1 MPPEGDDAGSPVPKA
16 DVYNGAVAADR
27 WLIVGLG
34 NPGPAYSHN
43 RHNVGYWTVNR
54 LARLH
59 GIPLKA
65 RRLAALG
72 EGKIGDANVL
82 LVKPRTFVNNSG
94 HAVAAALK
102 HAKVPPE
109 NVLIIYDELDLPAG
123 RLRLK
128 AKGGTAGH
136 NGLRSIASS
145 LGTTDFPRLRVGI
158 GRPHV
163 DGEPVW
169 DPDVVSVWV
178 LSDPTPQETKTL
190 QNAVSRAAAAA
201 ETIVTEGVEAAMSRY
216 NK

>member
-1 MPPEGDDAGSPVPKA
+1 MG
-16 DVYNGAVAADR
+16 DR

-65 RRLAALG
+65 RRLAAIG
-72 EGKIGDANVL
+72 EGKIGESEVV

-94 HAVAAALK
+94 HAVASALK
-102 HAKVPPE
+102 HTKVRPE
-109 NVLIIYDELDLPAG
+109 NVLVIYDELDLPAG
-123 RLRLK
+123 RLRIK

-136 NGLRSIASS
+136 NGLRSIAGV
-145 LGTTDFPRLRVGI
+145 LGSTDFPRLRIGI
-158 GRPHV
+158 GRPNV
-163 DGEPVW
+163 DGEPTW
-169 DPDVVSVWV
+169 DPDVVAVWV
-178 LSDPTPQETKTL
+178 LGDPTPQETKTL
-190 QNAVSRAAAAA
+190 QEAVARAAQAVEASLS
-201 ETIVTEGVEAAMSRY
+201 EGLEAAMNEY

>member
-1 MPPEGDDAGSPVPKA
+1 VGS
-16 DVYNGAVAADR
+16 DR

-34 NPGPAYSHN
+34 NPGPTYSHN

-65 RRLAALG
+65 RRLAAVG
-72 EGKIGDANVL
+72 EGHIGDSDVT
-82 LVKPRTFVNNSG
+82 LVKPRTFVNDSG
-94 HAVAAALK
+94 HAVAAARK
-102 HAKVPPE
+102 HTRVGPE
-109 NVLIIYDELDLPAG
+109 NVLVVYDELDLPAG
-123 RLRLK
+123 RLRIK

-136 NGLRSIASS
+136 KGIKSVAGALAS
-145 LGTTDFPRLRVGI
+145 TDFPRVRVGI

-169 DPDVVSVWV
+169 DPDVVAVWV
-178 LSDPTPQETKTL
+178 LSDPTPLETKTL
-190 QNAVSRAAAAA
+190 QNAVERAAKAVELVLA
-201 ETIVTEGVEAAMSRY
+201 EGVEAAMNRY

>member
-1 MPPEGDDAGSPVPKA
+1 MGS
-16 DVYNGAVAADR
+16 DR

-65 RRLAALG
+65 RRLATVG
-72 EGKIGDANVL
+72 EGRIGDREVT
-82 LVKPRTFVNNSG
+82 LVKPRTFVNDSG
-94 HAVAAALK
+94 HAVAAARK
-102 HAKVPPE
+102 HTRVGPE
-109 NVLIIYDELDLPAG
+109 NVLVVYDELDLPAG
-123 RLRLK
+123 RLRIK

-136 NGLRSIASS
+136 KGIKSVAGALASS
-145 LGTTDFPRLRVGI
+145 DFPRVRVGI

-169 DPDVVSVWV
+169 DPDVVAVWV

-190 QNAVSRAAAAA
+190 QNAVGRAANAVELVLA
-201 ETIVTEGVEAAMSRY
+201 EGVEAAMNRY

>member
-1 MPPEGDDAGSPVPKA
+1 MS
-16 DVYNGAVAADR
+16 NDR

-43 RHNVGYWTVNR
+43 RHNVGYWCVNR

-72 EGKIGDANVL
+72 EGRIGESDVM
-82 LVKPRTFVNNSG
+82 LVKPRTYVNNSG

-102 HAKVPPE
+102 HLRVPPE
-109 NVLIIYDELDLPAG
+109 RTLVVYDELDLPAG

-136 NGLRSIASS
+136 NGLRSIAAALSS
-145 LGTTDFPRLRVGI
+145 TDFPRLRIGI

-163 DGEPVW
+163 DGEPTW
-169 DPDVVSVWV
+169 DPDVVAVWV
-178 LSDPTPQETKTL
+178 LGDPTPQETKTL
-190 QNAVSRAAAAA
+190 QNAVERAAQAVAFVLA
-201 ETIVTEGVEAAMSRY
+201 DGIEAAMNRY
-216 NK
+216 NR

>member
-1 MPPEGDDAGSPVPKA
+1 MGS
-16 DVYNGAVAADR
+16 DH

-65 RRLAALG
+65 RRLATVG
-72 EGKIGDANVL
+72 EGRIGDREVT
-82 LVKPRTFVNNSG
+82 LVKPRTFVNDSG
-94 HAVAAALK
+94 HAVAAARK
-102 HAKVPPE
+102 HTRVGPE
-109 NVLIIYDELDLPAG
+109 NILVVYDELDLPAG
-123 RLRLK
+123 RLRIK

-136 NGLRSIASS
+136 KGIKSVAGALAS
-145 LGTTDFPRLRVGI
+145 TDFPRVRVGI

-169 DPDVVSVWV
+169 DPDVVAVWV

-190 QNAVSRAAAAA
+190 QNAVGRAANAVELVLA
-201 ETIVTEGVEAAMSRY
+201 EGVEAAMNRY

>member
-1 MPPEGDDAGSPVPKA
+1 MGS
-16 DVYNGAVAADR
+16 DR

-34 NPGPAYSHN
+34 NPGPTYSHN
-43 RHNVGYWTVNR
+43 RHNVGYWTINR

-65 RRLAALG
+65 RRLATVG
-72 EGKIGDANVL
+72 EGRIGDSEVT
-82 LVKPRTFVNNSG
+82 LVKPRTFVNDSG
-94 HAVAAALK
+94 HAVAAARK
-102 HAKVPPE
+102 HTRVGPE
-109 NVLIIYDELDLPAG
+109 NILVVYDELDLPAG
-123 RLRLK
+123 RLRVK

-136 NGLRSIASS
+136 KGIKSVAGA
-145 LGTTDFPRLRVGI
+145 LGSTDFPRLRIGI

-169 DPDVVSVWV
+169 DPDVVAVWV

-190 QNAVSRAAAAA
+190 QNAVGRAAKAV
-201 ETIVTEGVEAAMSRY
+201 EVVLEEGVEAAMNRY

>member
-1 MPPEGDDAGSPVPKA
+1 MGS
-16 DVYNGAVAADR
+16 DR

-65 RRLAALG
+65 RRLATVG
-72 EGKIGDANVL
+72 EGRIGDREVT
-82 LVKPRTFVNNSG
+82 LVKPRTFVNDSG
-94 HAVAAALK
+94 HAVAAARK
-102 HAKVPPE
+102 HTRVGPE
-109 NVLIIYDELDLPAG
+109 NVLVVYDELDLPAG
-123 RLRLK
+123 RLRIK

-136 NGLRSIASS
+136 KGIKSVAGALAS
-145 LGTTDFPRLRVGI
+145 TDFPRVRVGI

-169 DPDVVSVWV
+169 DPDVVAVWV

-190 QNAVSRAAAAA
+190 QNAVGRAANAVELVLA
-201 ETIVTEGVEAAMSRY
+201 EGVEAAMNRY

>member
-1 MPPEGDDAGSPVPKA
+1 MGS
-16 DVYNGAVAADR
+16 DH

-65 RRLAALG
+65 RRLATVG
-72 EGKIGDANVL
+72 EGRIGDSEVT
-82 LVKPRTFVNNSG
+82 LVKPRTFVNDSG
-94 HAVAAALK
+94 HAVAAARK
-102 HAKVPPE
+102 HTRVGPE
-109 NVLIIYDELDLPAG
+109 NVLVVYDELDLPAG
-123 RLRLK
+123 RLRIK

-136 NGLRSIASS
+136 KGIKSVAGALAS
-145 LGTTDFPRLRVGI
+145 TDFPRVRVGI

-169 DPDVVSVWV
+169 DPDVVAVWV

-190 QNAVSRAAAAA
+190 QNAVERAAKAV
-201 ETIVTEGVEAAMSRY
+201 ELVLGEGVEAAMNRY

>member
-1 MPPEGDDAGSPVPKA
+1 MGS
-16 DVYNGAVAADR
+16 GR

-43 RHNVGYWTVNR
+43 RHNVGYWTINR

-65 RRLAALG
+65 RRLATIG
-72 EGKIGDANVL
+72 EGRIGDTEVT
-82 LVKPRTFVNNSG
+82 LVKPRTFVNDSG
-94 HAVAAALK
+94 HAVAAARK
-102 HAKVPPE
+102 HTRVGPE
-109 NVLIIYDELDLPAG
+109 NVLVVYDELDLPAG
-123 RLRLK
+123 RLRIKL
-128 AKGGTAGH
+128 KGGTAGH
-136 NGLRSIASS
+136 RGIKSVAGALAS
-145 LGTTDFPRLRVGI
+145 TDFPRVRVGI

-169 DPDVVSVWV
+169 DSDVVAVWV

-190 QNAVSRAAAAA
+190 QNAVERAAKAVELVLA
-201 ETIVTEGVEAAMSRY
+201 EGVEAAMNKY

>member
-1 MPPEGDDAGSPVPKA
+1 MS
-16 DVYNGAVAADR
+16 DR

-43 RHNVGYWTVNR
+43 RHNVGYWCINR

-59 GIPLKA
+59 GIQLKA

-72 EGKIGDANVL
+72 EGRIGEFAVL

-102 HAKVPPE
+102 HARARPE
-109 NVLIIYDELDLPAG
+109 NILVVYDELDLPAG

-128 AKGGTAGH
+128 AKGGHGGH
-136 NGLRSIASS
+136 NGLKSIAAV
-145 LGTTDFPRLRVGI
+145 LGSTDFPRLRIGI

-163 DGEPVW
+163 NGEPVW
-169 DPDVVSVWV
+169 DPDVVAVWV
-178 LSDPTPQETKTL
+178 LSDPTPQEEKTL
-190 QNAVSRAAAAA
+190 QKAVERAAEAVELVLA
-201 ETIVTEGVEAAMSRY
+201 EGVEAAMNRY

>member
-1 MPPEGDDAGSPVPKA
+1 VGDD
-16 DVYNGAVAADR
+16 R
-27 WLIVGLG
+27 WIIVGLG

-72 EGKIGDANVL
+72 EGKIGHTDVL
-82 LVKPRTFVNNSG
+82 LVKPRTYVNNSG

-102 HAKVPPE
+102 HAKARPE
-109 NVLIIYDELDLPAG
+109 NVLIVYDELDLPAG

-136 NGLRSIASS
+136 NGLRSIAAA
-145 LGTTDFPRLRVGI
+145 LGSTDFPRLRVGI

-163 DGEPVW
+163 DGEPTW
-169 DPDVVSVWV
+169 DPDVVAVWV
-178 LSDPTPQETKTL
+178 LGDPTPQETKTL
-190 QNAVSRAAAAA
+190 QDAVSRAAKAV
-201 ETIVTEGVEAAMSRY
+201 ETVVEDGIETAMNQY

>member
-1 MPPEGDDAGSPVPKA
+1 MGS
-16 DVYNGAVAADR
+16 DR

-65 RRLAALG
+65 RRLATVG
-72 EGKIGDANVL
+72 EGRIGDSEVT
-82 LVKPRTFVNNSG
+82 LVKPRTFVNDSG
-94 HAVAAALK
+94 HAVAAARK
-102 HAKVPPE
+102 HTRVGPE
-109 NVLIIYDELDLPAG
+109 NVLVVYDELDLPAG
-123 RLRLK
+123 RLRIK

-136 NGLRSIASS
+136 KGIKSVAGALASS
-145 LGTTDFPRLRVGI
+145 DFPRVRVGI

-169 DPDVVSVWV
+169 DPDVVAVWV

-190 QNAVSRAAAAA
+190 QNAVGRAANAVELVLA
-201 ETIVTEGVEAAMSRY
+201 EGVEAAMNRY

>member
-1 MPPEGDDAGSPVPKA
+1 VGDD
-16 DVYNGAVAADR
+16 R
-27 WLIVGLG
+27 WIIVGLG

-72 EGKIGDANVL
+72 EGKIGDTDVL
-82 LVKPRTFVNNSG
+82 LVKPRTYVNNSG

-102 HAKVPPE
+102 HAKVRPE
-109 NVLIIYDELDLPAG
+109 NVLIVYDELDLPAG

-136 NGLRSIASS
+136 NGLRSVAAA
-145 LGTTDFPRLRVGI
+145 LGSTDFPRLRVGI

-163 DGEPVW
+163 DGEPTW
-169 DPDVVSVWV
+169 DPDVVAVWV
-178 LSDPTPQETKTL
+178 LGDPTPQETKTL
-190 QNAVSRAAAAA
+190 QDAVSRAAKAV
-201 ETIVTEGVEAAMSRY
+201 ETVVEDGIEAAMNQY

>member
-1 MPPEGDDAGSPVPKA
+1 VGS
-16 DVYNGAVAADR
+16 DR

-43 RHNVGYWTVNR
+43 RHNVGYWTINR

-65 RRLAALG
+65 RRLATLG
-72 EGKIGDANVL
+72 EGRIGDSEVT
-82 LVKPRTFVNNSG
+82 LVKPRTFVNDSG
-94 HAVAAALK
+94 QAVAAARK
-102 HAKVPPE
+102 HTRVGPE
-109 NVLIIYDELDLPAG
+109 NVLVVYDELDLPAG
-123 RLRLK
+123 RLRIK

-136 NGLRSIASS
+136 KGIKSVAGALAS
-145 LGTTDFPRLRVGI
+145 TDFPRVRVGI

-163 DGEPVW
+163 DGDPVW
-169 DPDVVSVWV
+169 DPDVVAVWV

-190 QNAVSRAAAAA
+190 QNAVERAAKSVELVLA
-201 ETIVTEGVEAAMSRY
+201 EGVEAAMNRY

>member
-1 MPPEGDDAGSPVPKA
+1 MGS
-16 DVYNGAVAADR
+16 DR

-43 RHNVGYWTVNR
+43 RHNVGYWTINR

-65 RRLAALG
+65 RRLATVG
-72 EGKIGDANVL
+72 EGRIGDSEVV
-82 LVKPRTFVNNSG
+82 LVKPRTFVNDSG
-94 HAVAAALK
+94 HAVAAARK
-102 HAKVPPE
+102 HTRVGPE
-109 NVLIIYDELDLPAG
+109 NILVVYDELDLPAG

-136 NGLRSIASS
+136 KGIKSVAGALAS
-145 LGTTDFPRLRVGI
+145 TDFPRVRVGI

-169 DPDVVSVWV
+169 DPDVVAVWV

-190 QNAVSRAAAAA
+190 QNAVGRAANAVELVLA
-201 ETIVTEGVEAAMSRY
+201 EGVEAAMNQY

>member
-1 MPPEGDDAGSPVPKA
+1 VGT
-16 DVYNGAVAADR
+16 DR
-27 WLIVGLG
+27 WLVVGLG

-43 RHNVGYWTVNR
+43 RHNVGYWTINR

-65 RRLAALG
+65 RRLATVG
-72 EGKIGDANVL
+72 EGRIGDSEVT
-82 LVKPRTFVNNSG
+82 LVKPRTFVNDSG
-94 HAVAAALK
+94 HAVAAARK
-102 HAKVPPE
+102 RTRVRPE
-109 NVLIIYDELDLPAG
+109 NILVVYDELDLPAG
-123 RLRLK
+123 RLRIK

-136 NGLRSIASS
+136 KGIKSVAGALAS
-145 LGTTDFPRLRVGI
+145 TDFPRVRVGI

-169 DPDVVSVWV
+169 DPDVVAVWV

-190 QNAVSRAAAAA
+190 QNAVGNAAKAV
-201 ETIVTEGVEAAMSRY
+201 EVVLEEGVEAAMNRY

>member
-1 MPPEGDDAGSPVPKA
+1 VGS
-16 DVYNGAVAADR
+16 DH

-65 RRLAALG
+65 RRLATVG
-72 EGKIGDANVL
+72 EGRIGDSEVT
-82 LVKPRTFVNNSG
+82 LVKPRTFVNDSG
-94 HAVAAALK
+94 HAVAAARK
-102 HAKVPPE
+102 HTRVGPE
-109 NVLIIYDELDLPAG
+109 NVLVVYDELDLPAG
-123 RLRLK
+123 RLRIK

-136 NGLRSIASS
+136 KGIKSVAGALAS
-145 LGTTDFPRLRVGI
+145 TDFPRVRVGI

-169 DPDVVSVWV
+169 DPDVVAVWV

-190 QNAVSRAAAAA
+190 QNAVGRAANAVELVLA
-201 ETIVTEGVEAAMSRY
+201 EGVEAAMNQY

>member
-1 MPPEGDDAGSPVPKA
+1 VGS
-16 DVYNGAVAADR
+16 DR

-43 RHNVGYWTVNR
+43 RHNVGYWTINR

-65 RRLAALG
+65 RRLATVG
-72 EGKIGDANVL
+72 EGRISDSEVT
-82 LVKPRTFVNNSG
+82 LVKPRTFVNDSG
-94 HAVAAALK
+94 HAVAAARK
-102 HAKVPPE
+102 HTRVGPE
-109 NVLIIYDELDLPAG
+109 SVLVVYDELDLPAG
-123 RLRLK
+123 RLRIK

-136 NGLRSIASS
+136 KGINSVAGALAS
-145 LGTTDFPRLRVGI
+145 TDFPRVRVGI

-169 DPDVVSVWV
+169 DPDVVAVWV

-190 QNAVSRAAAAA
+190 QNAVERAAKAVEVVLA
-201 ETIVTEGVEAAMSRY
+201 EGVEAAMNRY

>member
-1 MPPEGDDAGSPVPKA
+1 M
-16 DVYNGAVAADR
+16 
-27 WLIVGLG
+27 IVGLG

-43 RHNVGYWTVNR
+43 RHNVGYWTINR

-65 RRLAALG
+65 RRLAA
-72 EGKIGDANVL
+72 IGDGRIGEIEAL
-82 LVKPRTFVNNSG
+82 LVKPRTYVNNSG

-102 HAKVPPE
+102 HTKVRPE
-109 NVLIIYDELDLPAG
+109 NVLVVYDELDLPAG
-123 RLRLK
+123 RLRIK

-136 NGLRSIASS
+136 NGLRSIAAA
-145 LGTTDFPRLRVGI
+145 LGTTDFPRLRIGI

-178 LSDPTPQETKTL
+178 LSDPPPQDAKTL
-190 QNAVSRAAAAA
+190 QNAVERAASAA
-201 ETIVTEGVEAAMSRY
+201 ELILTEGIEPAMNRY

>member
-1 MPPEGDDAGSPVPKA
+1 MGS
-16 DVYNGAVAADR
+16 DR

-43 RHNVGYWTVNR
+43 RHNVGYWTINR

-65 RRLAALG
+65 RRLATVG
-72 EGKIGDANVL
+72 EGRISDSEVT
-82 LVKPRTFVNNSG
+82 LVKPRTFVNDSG
-94 HAVAAALK
+94 HAVAAARK
-102 HAKVPPE
+102 HTRVGPE
-109 NVLIIYDELDLPAG
+109 SVLVVYDELDLPAG
-123 RLRLK
+123 RLRIK

-136 NGLRSIASS
+136 KGIKSVAGALAS
-145 LGTTDFPRLRVGI
+145 TDFPRVRVGI

-169 DPDVVSVWV
+169 DPDVVAVWV

-190 QNAVSRAAAAA
+190 QNAVERAAKAVEVVLA
-201 ETIVTEGVEAAMSRY
+201 EGVEAAMNRY

>member
-1 MPPEGDDAGSPVPKA
+1 M
-16 DVYNGAVAADR
+16 AADR
-27 WLIVGLG
+27 WMIVGLG

-59 GIPLKA
+59 GVPLKA

-72 EGKIGDANVL
+72 EAKIGGNDVL
-82 LVKPRTFVNNSG
+82 FVKPRTFVNNSG

-102 HAKVPPE
+102 HARVRPE
-109 NVLIIYDELDLPAG
+109 NVLIVYDELDLPAG
-123 RLRLK
+123 RLRIK

-136 NGLRSIASS
+136 NGLRSIAAA
-145 LGTTDFPRLRVGI
+145 LGSTDFPRLRIGI

-163 DGEPVW
+163 DGEPTW
-169 DPDVVSVWV
+169 DPDVVAVWV
-178 LSDPTPQETKTL
+178 LGDPTPQETKTL
-190 QNAVSRAAAAA
+190 QNAVSRAAEAV
-201 ETIVTEGVEAAMSRY
+201 ETVLGEGLEAAMNKY

>member
-1 MPPEGDDAGSPVPKA
+1 MTS
-16 DVYNGAVAADR
+16 DR

-72 EGKIGDANVL
+72 EGRIGETEVM
-82 LVKPRTFVNNSG
+82 LVKPRTYVNNSG

-102 HAKVPPE
+102 HSKAPPE
-109 NVLIIYDELDLPAG
+109 QVLIVYDELDLPAG

-136 NGLRSIASS
+136 NGLRSIAGA
-145 LGTTDFPRLRVGI
+145 LGSTDFPRLRIGI

-163 DGEPVW
+163 DGEPTW
-169 DPDVVSVWV
+169 DPDVVAVWV
-178 LSDPTPQETKTL
+178 LGDPSPQEVKTL
-190 QNAVSRAAAAA
+190 QNAVERAAEAV
-201 ETIVTEGVEAAMSRY
+201 EVVLGDGLEAAMNRY

>member
-1 MPPEGDDAGSPVPKA
+1 MSA
-16 DVYNGAVAADR
+16 DC

-59 GIPLKA
+59 GVPLKA
-65 RRLAALG
+65 RRLAT
-72 EGKIGDANVL
+72 IGDGRIGESEVV
-82 LVKPRTFVNNSG
+82 LVKPRTYVNNSG

-102 HAKVPPE
+102 HTKVPPE
-109 NVLIIYDELDLPAG
+109 NVLVVYDELDLPAG
-123 RLRLK
+123 RLRIK

-136 NGLRSIASS
+136 NGLRSIAAA

-163 DGEPVW
+163 DGEPTW
-169 DPDVVSVWV
+169 DSDVVAVWV

-190 QNAVSRAAAAA
+190 QGAAERAASAVELVVA
-201 ETIVTEGVEAAMSRY
+201 EGIEAAMNRY

>member
-1 MPPEGDDAGSPVPKA
+1 MGS
-16 DVYNGAVAADR
+16 DH

-65 RRLAALG
+65 RRLATVG
-72 EGKIGDANVL
+72 EGRIGDREVT
-82 LVKPRTFVNNSG
+82 LVKPRTFVNDSG
-94 HAVAAALK
+94 HAVAAARK
-102 HAKVPPE
+102 HTRVGPE
-109 NVLIIYDELDLPAG
+109 NVLVVYDELDLPAG
-123 RLRLK
+123 RLRIK

-136 NGLRSIASS
+136 KGIKSVAGALAS
-145 LGTTDFPRLRVGI
+145 TDFPRVRVGI

-169 DPDVVSVWV
+169 DPDVVAVWV

-190 QNAVSRAAAAA
+190 QNAVGRAANAVELVLA
-201 ETIVTEGVEAAMSRY
+201 EGVEAAMNRY